1 MRKILT
7 YILLASATVAMAQHN
22 HSHDE
27 HDSIHH
33 EHELH
38 EVHVT
43 SKTGTRRLGGA
54 VNGTRIG
61 QHELLRAACCNLGES
76 FTTNPAVDV
85 SYTDAA
91 TGAKQIKLLGLS
103 GTYVQMMVEGMPSFR
118 GAAAPFSLGYVP
130 GTWMKGINVSKGAAS
145 VKNGY
150 ESITGQIDI
159 DYLKPEE
166 EPATNVNLYGD
177 LQSRFEANFD
187 TNFSLGKGWSSNILG
202 HYENRWGNHD
212 SNDDGF
218 QDMPK
223 IEQYNLTNR
232 WHYANHH
239 YIFHGGWQILQEDR
253 NSGETEEAH
262 KHRGPDG
269 TPLYSIGI
277 ETARY
282 EAFMKHAFIFDHEHN
297 SNIALI
303 ANASLHQQDAVYG
316 NEAWKRYTVN
326 EKNLNAQLVY
336 ETQFDD
342 HHSLSAGLSLYHDY
356 FKERS
361 LAPEGYRL
369 GTKTA
374 GGVSETT
381 PGAYVQ
387 YTFDMHHRLT
397 AMAGIRYDHSSIH
410 GSFITPRAHIK
421 YQPWDVFGIR
431 LSAGKGFRS
440 VHALAENN
448 NLLAAGRT
456 LVIDNLSQ
464 EEAWNLGA
472 SLAFNIPIADKT
484 LKLNAEYYYTTF
496 INQAVIDFDSDP
508 NKIIISDLDGDSYSH
523 VVQID
528 ATYPFFKGFTLT
540 AAYRMN
546 HIRCSYGGVMR
557 DKPLTSSY
565 KALATAS
572 YTTPDD
578 NWQFDVTYQLN
589 GGGRM
594 PNPGEAKMWSEK
606 YDAFGLLSA
615 QATRKFKHFEIYLGG
630 ENLTG
635 CTQENAIISANNPW
649 SKTFD
654 PTMIYAPVDGAMAY
668 LGVRIKL

>member
-1 MRKILT
+1 M
-7 YILLASATVAMAQHN
+7 LAAMTAAAQHSHT
-22 HSHDE
+22 HSGNDT
-27 HDSIHH
+27 IHS

-38 EVHVT
+38 EVHVR
-43 SKTGTRRLGGA
+43 SKSNTRRLGGA
-54 VNGTRIG
+54 VNGMRIG
-61 QHELLRAACCNLGES
+61 QNELLRAACCNLGES

-159 DYLKPEE
+159 DYLKPEDT
-166 EPATNVNLYGD
+166 PAVNVNLYGD
-177 LQSRFEANFD
+177 MQSRFEANFD
-187 TNFSLGKGWSSNILG
+187 TNFGLGKGWSGNVLG
-202 HYENRWGNHD
+202 HYENRWGSHD
-212 SNDDGF
+212 ANDDGF

-223 IEQYNLTNR
+223 VEQYNLTNR

-239 YIFHGGWQILQEDR
+239 YIFHGGWQILKEER
-253 NSGETEEAH
+253 NSGQTEDAH
-262 KHRGPDG
+262 KSMGPSG
-269 TPLYSIGI
+269 MPQYKIGI
-277 ETARY
+277 ETDRY
-282 EAFMKHAFIFDHEHN
+282 EAFMKHAYIFDHESG
-297 SNIALI
+297 SNVALI
-303 ANASLHQQDAVYG
+303 ANASLHQQKAVYG
-316 NEAWKRYTVN
+316 SEDWKKYTVN

-336 ETQFDD
+336 ETKFGH

-369 GTKTA
+369 GTKQT

-381 PGAYVQ
+381 PGAYAQ
-387 YTFDMHHRLT
+387 YTFDLHHRLT
-397 AMAGIRYDHSSIH
+397 AMAGIRYDHSSVH
-410 GSFITPRAHIK
+410 GGFFTPRAHIK
-421 YQPWDVFGIR
+421 YQPWDVFSFR
-431 LSAGKGFRS
+431 LSAGKGYRT
-440 VHALAENN
+440 VHAMAENN

-456 LVIDNLSQ
+456 LVIDDLSQ

-472 SLAFNIPIADKT
+472 SLAFNIPIAEKT
-484 LKLNAEYYYTTF
+484 LKVNAEYYYTTF
-496 INQAVIDFDSDP
+496 ENQAVIDFDSDP

-523 VVQID
+523 VVQVD

-546 HIRCSYGGVMR
+546 HIRCSYGGVMME
-557 DKPLTSSY
+557 KPLTSSY

-572 YTTPDD
+572 YETPDK

-594 PNPGEAKMWSEK
+594 PNPSEAKMWQEE

-615 QATRKFKHFEIYLGG
+615 QATRRFKHFEIYLGG

-649 SKTFD
+649 SDTFD
-654 PTMIYAPVDGAMAY
+654 PTMIYAPIDGAMAY

>member
-1 MRKILT
+1 M
-7 YILLASATVAMAQHN
+7 LAAMTAAAQHSHT
-22 HSHDE
+22 HSRNDT
-27 HDSIHH
+27 IHS

-38 EVHVT
+38 EVHVR
-43 SKTGTRRLGGA
+43 SKSNTRRLGGA
-54 VNGTRIG
+54 VNGMRIG
-61 QHELLRAACCNLGES
+61 QNELLRAACCNLGES

-159 DYLKPEE
+159 DYLKPEDT
-166 EPATNVNLYGD
+166 PAVNVNLYGD
-177 LQSRFEANFD
+177 MQSRFEANFD
-187 TNFSLGKGWSSNILG
+187 TNFGLGKGWSGNVLG
-202 HYENRWGNHD
+202 HYENRWGSHD
-212 SNDDGF
+212 ANDDGF

-223 IEQYNLTNR
+223 VEQYNLTNR

-239 YIFHGGWQILQEDR
+239 YIFHGGWQILKEER
-253 NSGETEEAH
+253 NSGQTEDAH
-262 KHRGPDG
+262 KSMGPSG
-269 TPLYSIGI
+269 MPQYKIGI
-277 ETARY
+277 ETDRY
-282 EAFMKHAFIFDHEHN
+282 EAFMKHAYIFDHESG

-303 ANASLHQQDAVYG
+303 ANASLHQQKAVYG
-316 NEAWKRYTVN
+316 SEDWKKYTVN

-336 ETQFDD
+336 ETKFGH

-369 GTKTA
+369 GTKQT

-381 PGAYVQ
+381 PGAYAQ
-387 YTFDMHHRLT
+387 YTFDLHHRLT
-397 AMAGIRYDHSSIH
+397 AMAGIRYDHSSVH
-410 GSFITPRAHIK
+410 GAFITPRAHIK
-421 YQPWDVFGIR
+421 YQPWDVFSFR
-431 LSAGKGFRS
+431 LSAGKGYRT
-440 VHALAENN
+440 VHAMAENN
-448 NLLAAGRT
+448 NLLAAGRS
-456 LVIDNLSQ
+456 LVIDDLSQ

-472 SLAFNIPIADKT
+472 SLAFNIPIAEKT
-484 LKLNAEYYYTTF
+484 LKVNAEYYYTTF
-496 INQAVIDFDSDP
+496 ENQAVIDFDSDP

-523 VVQID
+523 VVQVD

-546 HIRCSYGGVMR
+546 HIRCSYGGVMME
-557 DKPLTSSY
+557 KPLTSSY

-572 YTTPDD
+572 YETPDK
-578 NWQFDVTYQLN
+578 NWQFDVTYQQN

-594 PNPGEAKMWSEK
+594 PNPGEAKMWQEE

-615 QATRKFKHFEIYLGG
+615 QATRRFKHFEIYLGG

-649 SKTFD
+649 SDTFD
-654 PTMIYAPVDGAMAY
+654 PTMIYAPIDGAMAY